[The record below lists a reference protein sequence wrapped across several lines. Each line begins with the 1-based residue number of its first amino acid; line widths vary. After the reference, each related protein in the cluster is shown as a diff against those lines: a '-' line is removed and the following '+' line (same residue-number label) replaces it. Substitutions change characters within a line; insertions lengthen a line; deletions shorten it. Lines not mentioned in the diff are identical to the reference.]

1 MSSATGTPSTG
12 TSSTGTSLRTSG
24 PARADA
30 ARLPMSFT
38 IEGEHLVIS
47 VEGEIDAANADALPA
62 AVCAAVNGDKSVLID
77 ISRVSFLDS
86 SFLRAILL
94 CTSGLE
100 ADGVEVRVRNP
111 RSQARRLFETTGLTH
126 MLDRHTEPVLVEFD
140 DLTAHQ
146 RRLVNQHP
154 LAHADCYRHGGLPVR
169 WVASFAC
176 RPGCDGDQLFNA
188 IREWA
193 GFYGLPLRR
202 RVVESAT
209 TD

>member
-1 MSSATGTPSTG
+1 
-12 TSSTGTSLRTSG
+12 
-24 PARADA
+24 
-30 ARLPMSFT
+30 MSFA
-38 IEGEHLVIS
+38 IDGDHLVIS
-47 VEGEIDAANADALPA
+47 LEGEIDAANADALPA

-77 ISRVSFLDS
+77 ISQVSFLDS

-94 CTSGLE
+94 CTAGLE

-111 RSQARRLFETTGLTH
+111 RSQARRLFETTGLTR
-126 MLDRHTEPVLVEFD
+126 MLDRHTESVVVEFD

-146 RRLVNQHP
+146 RSLVNQHP
-154 LAHADCYRHGGLPVR
+154 LADADCYRHGGLPVR
-169 WVASFAC
+169 WIASFAC
-176 RPGCDGDQLFNA
+176 RPGCDADQLFHA

-193 GFYGLPLRR
+193 GFYGLPLLR